1 MPDGHSER
9 PRLHEMFAVEMR
21 PGLSESIRDLECLR
35 SAIHATAVEGLFVM
49 PAGANL
55 EAAPESEQAF
65 VRLLATLESTF
76 ELIVF
81 DAPPANRYVTALSWL
96 AHMDAVLM
104 VLAEDSDT
112 QNTKLGKRIMA
123 GLGVKIDGVVLN
135 KR

>member
-1 MPDGHSER
+1 MPDDHSER

-65 VRLLATLESTF
+65 VRNFPLH
-76 ELIVF
+76 VRR
-81 DAPPANRYVTALSWL
+81 RYVVARDGDSPGGIPLVALAMGKDHGCAWL
-96 AHMDAVLM
+96 DCAPDRVSAC
-104 VLAEDSDT
+104 
-112 QNTKLGKRIMA
+112 R
-123 GLGVKIDGVVLN
+123 
-135 KR
+135 